1 FALYTSPPKTA
12 KYSAT
17 WFKQLTFSNATDI
30 IYPAAHKSHAISQWT
45 FSPDIPSGQA
55 ATVIA
60 VNEAVPSME
69 DLAPILQGMES
80 AYSTGSRSVAVT
92 LTVAGESSSHLYH
105 FSKIRMFN
113 HINNNRIPV
122 ESAADLIHH
131 FSTTSIIPPALILAL
146 ENLPIQSRI
155 RGLRSTDFPLWK
167 LSCLLR
173 EEWLHED
180 VLNALAELM
189 YFSHAAGSLEQNP
202 DTLMLPTT

>member
-1 FALYTSPPKTA
+1 MFSSPPPSAFALYTSPPKTA

-60 VNEAVPSME
+60 ANEAVPSME

-105 FSKIRMFN
+105 FSKVCPSFVTVCLTN
-113 HINNNRIPV
+113 S
-122 ESAADLIHH
+122 E
-131 FSTTSIIPPALILAL
+131 ILDS
-146 ENLPIQSRI
+146 NVQPHQQQSHS
-155 RGLRSTDFPLWK
+155 G
-167 LSCLLR
+167 
-173 EEWLHED
+173 
-180 VLNALAELM
+180 
-189 YFSHAAGSLEQNP
+189 
-202 DTLMLPTT
+202 